1 MQKIQVIVFKCLI
14 CKFESNASYIIKS
27 IAYTG
32 DSLHFM
38 TDCRKPGTA
47 HLMFPHE
54 DVNFRV
60 FEFGSEFDKT
70 PKNQRFSH
78 FQLH

>member
-1 MQKIQVIVFKCLI
+1 MQKIQVIVLKCLI
-14 CKFESNASYIIKS
+14 CKFESNASYIIES
-27 IAYTG
+27 ISYTG
-32 DSLHFM
+32 RSLHFM
-38 TDCRKPGTA
+38 TGNRKSGTA
-47 HLMFPHE
+47 YLMFPHE

-60 FEFGSEFDKT
+60 FEFDSEFDKT

>member
-1 MQKIQVIVFKCLI
+1 MT
-14 CKFESNASYIIKS
+14 
-27 IAYTG
+27 YTG
-32 DSLHFM
+32 DSLHFR
-38 TDCRKPGTA
+38 TGNRKPGTA
-47 HLMFPHE
+47 YLMFPHE

-60 FEFGSEFDKT
+60 FEFDSEFDKT

>member
-1 MQKIQVIVFKCLI
+1 MKEIQVCVI
-14 CKFESNASYIIKS
+14 ESYIV
-27 IAYTG
+27 G
-32 DSLHFM
+32 DSLHFR
-38 TDCRKPGTA
+38 TDNRKPGTA

-60 FEFGSEFDKT
+60 FEFDSEFDKT